1 MVSNSATFVALIVFV
16 VILLVAGRGV
26 LKALFTPFRKLLAFT
41 IRALRAT
48 VRIFRGQASANAQQR
63 VKVGVA
69 PLTALLRILE
79 LNANARIGLG
89 DMPKETEAMIHRE
102 GTFFG
107 AVNADRVADG
117 VTDSLTPEDAA
128 ANVALSDLYYAGV
141 MTYDVSPAILYEESE
156 EELLIGILKDSDRSF
171 FAVLRRLKKNIG
183 QNVIRIVAML
193 TGLVFVFP
201 YLASLAILMLRD
213 KTGQWAVLNGTY
225 YVLLCLLF
233 FLLMVFFRW
242 AYSNSATK
250 NGFHFNYFASTY
262 FSRLA
267 NQYKSAATHFA
278 NVLNDRQLDLDTI
291 ESESNKWFLNL
302 QWLAARQWFLELFA
316 RNIIFQI
323 GRNMWWYAL
332 IVVAS
337 AVGAWW
343 FIEYGLEWI
352 LTPFAGHIPTA
363 RLQPTLIWSW
373 EMVAPF
379 ALLLVTYFFTLGGLL
394 ARFWSQINSAGWLDF
409 RKMGIKGLIESTVG
423 SLVREVVDKRRSP
436 YGSGPPPPR

>member
-16 VILLVAGRGV
+16 VILLVAGRGI
-26 LKALFTPFRKLLAFT
+26 LKALFTPFRKLLALA
-41 IRALRAT
+41 IRALRGT
-48 VRIFRGQASANAQQR
+48 VRILRGQARANAQQR
-63 VKVGVA
+63 VKIGVA
-69 PLTALLRILE
+69 PLTALLRMLE

-89 DMPKETEAMIHRE
+89 DMPKETEAKIHRE
-102 GTFFG
+102 GLFFG
-107 AVNADRVADG
+107 AVNADRVVDD
-117 VTDSLTPEDAA
+117 VTDSLTAQDAA
-128 ANVALSDLYYAGV
+128 ANVALSDLYYAGI

-156 EELLIGILKDSDRSF
+156 EELLIGILKDADRPF
-171 FAVLRRLKKNIG
+171 FSVLRRLKRNIG
-183 QNVIRIVAML
+183 QNVIRVVAIL

-201 YLASLAILMLRD
+201 YLASLAIMILRGHD
-213 KTGQWAVLNGTY
+213 GRWQVLNGTY
-225 YVLLCLLF
+225 YVLMCLVF

-250 NGFHFNYFASTY
+250 NGFHFNYFVSTY

-278 NVLNDRQLDLDTI
+278 NVLNDRQVGLDTI

-343 FIEYGLEWI
+343 VIEFGLE
-352 LTPFAGHIPTA
+352 LVLAPFAPHIPA
-363 RLQPTLIWSW
+363 GKLQPTLVWSY
-373 EMVAPF
+373 EMAVPF
-379 ALLLVTYFFTLGGLL
+379 AILIVTYFFALGGLL
-394 ARFWSQINSAGWLDF
+394 SRFWAQINSAGWLDF

-423 SLVREVVDKRRSP
+423 SLVREVVDKRRNP
-436 YGSGPPPPR
+436 QGWGPGPR